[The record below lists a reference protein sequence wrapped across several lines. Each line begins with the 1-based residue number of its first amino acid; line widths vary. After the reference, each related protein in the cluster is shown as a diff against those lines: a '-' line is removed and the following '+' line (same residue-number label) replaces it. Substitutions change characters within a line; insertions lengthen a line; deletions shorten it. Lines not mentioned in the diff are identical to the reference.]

1 MQSERP
7 TGVPAG
13 TIQIDPEQGFGPHLS
28 DAFLELYGEDSVFVT
43 ATVDLLTWQFVAVLI
58 KAEKLPADFVAVQY
72 GTPEMRHALDAFLKT
87 LAGRGL
93 EKPSTSLMRSAVGH
107 EQPQAFQV
115 AAGTLLGY
123 DLVARWLQRLE
134 QQDYAGVTALLA
146 AQ

>member
-1 MQSERP
+1 VQSERP
-7 TGVPAG
+7 AGVPTG

-28 DAFLELYGEDSVFVT
+28 DAFLNLYGEDSVFVT

-72 GTPEMRHALDAFLKT
+72 GAPEMRHALDAFLKT

-93 EKPSTSLMRSAVGH
+93 EKPSTLLMRSAVGH
-107 EQPQAFQV
+107 EQPQAFQA

-134 QQDYAGVTALLA
+134 RQDYAGVAALLA
-146 AQ
+146 VQ

>member
-7 TGVPAG
+7 TDVPAG

-107 EQPQAFQV
+107 EQPQAFQA

-134 QQDYAGVTALLA
+134 QQDYAGVTTLLA